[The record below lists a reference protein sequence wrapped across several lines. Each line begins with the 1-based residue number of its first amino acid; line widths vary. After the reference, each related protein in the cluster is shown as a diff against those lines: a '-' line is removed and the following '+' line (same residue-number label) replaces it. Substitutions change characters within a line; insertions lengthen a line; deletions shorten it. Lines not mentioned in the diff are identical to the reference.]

1 MVRRPIKV
9 CKRGGRW
16 YIVTTFLTVG
26 AALALLT
33 AHGHVGQTQIVSPY
47 QVSRGHQIRVA
58 LPSHNR
64 PLRRLVAWIRVENMT
79 IKETPSRV
87 TWRFAWLWVRIPNV
101 QRPRAPQPA
110 TVVHARLILV
120 SGRRRL
126 LDASFDVKNS
136 QATATRLLPASP
148 PSTLASPG
156 ISHPTT
162 TPSQPTQ
169 PPTTTTSPT
178 SPASN
183 QPTSGLGTTG
193 SSPPPGPL
201 DGQSPLNWAPPTL
214 TDPTVVTVASGQDPD
229 VLNLNTRRDYT
240 VRLSRTGIHGTVEIN
255 GGHNVVLI
263 GGEVTV
269 PSTANQTDNGA
280 DDTDTAIYIRGS
292 TGTVHIEGVLI
303 RADAD
308 TEFDG
313 IDVNAPEATVQ
324 VENVRMEDVYG
335 SMTTEHADVIQTWGG
350 AKALDVDDLTANGDY
365 QGLTISP
372 DLGSVGSADI
382 ENVDLTAEP
391 RPAALAANTVGGG
404 IMLWLT
410 TGTTT
415 CQSSPVT
422 LHNVYISDLTDH
434 IEPVNTV
441 WPSPSS
447 GLSCDPTVTGSSVS
461 WPSLPVTGS
470 VTLGAPPDGPFVPE
484 GVAGNSYESPGYL
497 TR

>member
-47 QVSRGHQIRVA
+47 QVSQGHEIRVV
-58 LPSHNR
+58 LPSHSR

-79 IKETPSRV
+79 IKQTPSRV

-101 QRPRAPQPA
+101 QRPRTPQRA

-126 LDASFDVKNS
+126 LDASFDVKN
-136 QATATRLLPASP
+136 LPASP
-148 PSTLASPG
+148 PSPVASSG

-162 TPSQPTQ
+162 TSL
-169 PPTTTTSPT
+169 T
-178 SPASN
+178 SPANN
-183 QPTSGLGTTG
+183 QPISGLGTAGG
-193 SSPPPGPL
+193 SSPPLGPF
-201 DGQSPLNWAPPTL
+201 DGQSPLKWAPPTL
-214 TDPTVVTVASGQDPD
+214 TAPTVVTVASGHDPD

-240 VRLSRTGIHGTVEIN
+240 VRLPPTGIHGTVEIN

-263 GGEVTV
+263 GGKITV

-280 DDTDTAIYIRGS
+280 DGTDTAIYIRAS

-303 RADAD
+303 RADPD

-324 VENVRMEDVYG
+324 VENVRVEDVYG

-350 AKALDVDDLTANGDY
+350 AKALDVDNLTANGDY

-410 TGTTT
+410 AGTNT
-415 CQSSPVT
+415 CQSSPVA
-422 LHNVYISDLTDH
+422 LHKVYISDLTDR

-447 GLSCDPTVTGSSVS
+447 GLACDPTVTGNSVS
-461 WPSLPVTGS
+461 WPALPVTGS
-470 VTLGAPPDGPFVPE
+470 VTLGAPSQGPFVPE
-484 GVAGNSYESPGYL
+484 GVAGNAYTSPGYA
-497 TR
+497 TH